1 MQGPRSVVF
10 MVPGRL
16 GTLTGGYG
24 YDRRMVAGLR
34 RLGWAVRVEEL
45 DPSFPRPT
53 PSALAD
59 AAGRLSMIPLATPV
73 IVDGLAMGAMPDLID
88 AESSRLAFIALVH
101 HPLAAETGIDSATA
115 TLMKASERRALAA
128 ARLVVVTSRA
138 TARALGAYGV
148 HEERIR
154 VVEPGTDPSPPA
166 HGSAGQRLQLLC
178 VGTFIPRKGHRI
190 LFEALAGIAEQRW
203 ALTCVGSLDRDEGT
217 VRELRATLAR
227 LGLEKRV
234 ELQDEVSEELLAGY
248 YDGADVF
255 VLPTLYE
262 GYGMVVA
269 EALARGLP
277 VVSTTTGAIAELVGN
292 EAGVLVT
299 PGDLPALRSALTAVI
314 ESTQLRARLAEGA
327 RRVRDRLSSWEDA
340 SARLAESVERVAGN

>member
-1 MQGPRSVVF
+1 

-59 AAGRLSMIPLATPV
+59 AAGRLSMIPPATRV
-73 IVDGLAMGAMPDLID
+73 IVDGLAMGAMPDLIE
-88 AESSRLAFIALVH
+88 AESSRLTLIALVH

-138 TARALGAYGV
+138 TARALDAYGV

-166 HGSAGQRLQLLC
+166 RGSAGQRLQLLC
-178 VGTFIPRKGHRI
+178 VGSFIPRKGHRI

-248 YDGADVF
+248 YDRADVF

-292 EAGVLVT
+292 EAGVLVA
-299 PGDLPALRSALTAVI
+299 PGDLPALKSALTAVI
-314 ESTQLRARLAEGA
+314 ESTQLRARLAGGA

-340 SARLAESVERVAGN
+340 SARLAESVERVAGNERLTDDE